1 MHLYVPQSWFDLIG
15 RMGLLSIW
23 LMLLP
28 SETESAKSD
37 FCIMTQG
44 YHVIW

>member
-15 RMGLLSIW
+15 RMGLLSTW
-23 LMLLP
+23 FMLLP
-28 SETESAKSD
+28 SETESAKSY

-44 YHVIW
+44 YHVI

>member
-1 MHLYVPQSWFDLIG
+1 MHLYVPQSWFALIG
-15 RMGLLSIW
+15 RMDLLSTL

-28 SETESAKSD
+28 SESAKSD

-44 YHVIW
+44 YHVM